1 MYIVIKTTAAMKE
14 FIRNVT
20 KFQKGSMDLQYR
32 SSPDRKMY
40 ANTLKCVLETVYG
53 KIHKSQ
59 FFLVIIEIINLFPN
73 ILKCFL
79 LLSGDIC
86 TLKFVQNN
94 NQFIA
99 AKKNSLL
106 FYK

>member
-1 MYIVIKTTAAMKE
+1 MKE

-20 KFQKGSMDLQYR
+20 KLQEGSMDLQYR

-40 ANTLKCVLETVYG
+40 ANTLKCILETVYG